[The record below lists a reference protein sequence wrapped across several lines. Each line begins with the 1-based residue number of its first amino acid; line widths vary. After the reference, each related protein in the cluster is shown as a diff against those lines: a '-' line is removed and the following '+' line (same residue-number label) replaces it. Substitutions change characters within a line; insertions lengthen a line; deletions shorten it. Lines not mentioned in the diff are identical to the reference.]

1 MYTLVHE
8 NTHAAIDAVRA
19 EAETVLPKIVEQIA
33 DVALNKK
40 RTFGDLYDAIKG
52 EYPSEEA
59 AEELLAYAIQRG
71 EMRPEV
77 RAALLDALDPQT
89 RKFVEDR
96 ILKRIYGKE
105 KLQTVYGVRQLSSE
119 DYGNDERGRY
129 AGHSRSS
136 EEAGGERFEA
146 GEGKKSASD
155 KPITPSGNRLV
166 SEERYQELKKRMIQK
181 FGGQFNMGVDPE
193 ILAIGTEMAVYHIE
207 KGARKFAAYAKAM
220 IADLG
225 DFIRPYLKSFY
236 NAVRD
241 MPEAEAAGLV
251 ADMDSYEDVRRVD
264 IANFD
269 KTGVDAMATAA
280 AVVAEQEAETEREE
294 AEVKLKEERKKK
306 PGKSK
311 SKPVTDGGLFDM
323 IDGEPTAA
331 PSPADSEQRHGGDL
345 MGDSAAFQRRENQIK
360 GLVAE
365 VGLHITERVNTG
377 NPLTM
382 REVKKMAQE
391 YSELA
396 ELSDTDLQELVELAM
411 TKLARTVARKGID
424 GTSVE
429 QKAAYDKIVSYYNAQ
444 PSLNARDSERLIKQQ
459 YSTPTPFGY
468 VMGQFVQAGGKKV
481 DSMLEPSAGNG
492 ALTITVNPSVVQVN
506 DIDDARLANLRRL
519 GYGKVTAQDALLPF
533 NGEKAD
539 IVMTNPP
546 FGTVTEKVYDG
557 IFHISSLE
565 AQMAINALEK
575 MKDNGRAAIVIGGNT
590 SYRTNGSMNPKDA
603 AFFGYLYSHYN
614 VADVI
619 NISGKALYSRNG
631 TGYDVRMILI
641 DGRKTGEFQRVFPP
655 CQSQSPCR
663 ASNNIR

>member
-1 MYTLVHE
+1 MSNQGDPQFVNAPSSDLLAKLTDEEREAIEDYFEEYQSVEIRCLTSEEEIDSSELSAEARDELHRLYDDGENLAAYCRENKKIYIFAGRVAADSLMYTLVHE
-8 NTHAAIDAVRA
+8 NTHEAIDAVRA

-166 SEERYQELKKRMIQK
+166 SEERYQELKTRMIQK

-269 KTGVDAMATAA
+269 KTTTDAMATART
-280 AVVAEQEAETEREE
+280 VVAEEKAEKERAEAEK
-294 AEVKLKEERKKK
+294 KLKKQ
-306 PGKSK
+306 GKK
-311 SKPVTDGGLFDM
+311 SKPKSPTTGSPFDAPEKRPVA
-323 IDGEPTAA
+323 DLAGDSPAYQEKEAQTAA
-331 PSPADSEQRHGGDL
+331 LAGEIGAEIEARVLMLKESPADV
-345 MGDSAAFQRRENQIK
+345 K
-360 GLVAE
+360 
-365 VGLHITERVNTG
+365 
-377 NPLTM
+377 PLTM
-382 REVKKMAQE
+382 TEVKRMVGKYPA
-391 YSELA
+391 LKGI
-396 ELSDTDLQELVELAM
+396 SDTDLQELVELAM
-411 TKLARTVARKGID
+411 TQLARSEALKNVNGSAEAQR
-424 GTSVE
+424 E
-429 QKAAYDKIVSYYNAQ
+429 AYDHIVNLYKMQ

-481 DSMLEPSAGNG
+481 DSMLEPSA
-492 ALTITVNPSVVQVN
+492 AT
-506 DIDDARLANLRRL
+506 AR
-519 GYGKVTAQDALLPF
+519 
-533 NGEKAD
+533 
-539 IVMTNPP
+539 
-546 FGTVTEKVYDG
+546 
-557 IFHISSLE
+557 
-565 AQMAINALEK
+565 
-575 MKDNGRAAIVIGGNT
+575 
-590 SYRTNGSMNPKDA
+590 
-603 AFFGYLYSHYN
+603 
-614 VADVI
+614 
-619 NISGKALYSRNG
+619 
-631 TGYDVRMILI
+631 
-641 DGRKTGEFQRVFPP
+641 
-655 CQSQSPCR
+655 
-663 ASNNIR
+663 